1 MSKTTQKVT
10 LEQGI
15 QDEYKRMILEK
26 AEEQSNSPKWD
37 GATSSLKEG
46 LVHHGNIFASSFIA
60 SLLPS
65 AIICL
70 AVFGGLALYLYNK
83 FGK

>member
-1 MSKTTQKVT
+1 MSKITQKVT
-10 LEQGI
+10 LEQGA

-26 AEEQSNSPKWD
+26 GEELSNSPRWD
-37 GATSSLKEG
+37 GATSSFKEG
-46 LVHHGNIFASSFIA
+46 MVHHGNIFANSFIA

-70 AVFGGLALYLYNK
+70 AVFGGLALYLYSK